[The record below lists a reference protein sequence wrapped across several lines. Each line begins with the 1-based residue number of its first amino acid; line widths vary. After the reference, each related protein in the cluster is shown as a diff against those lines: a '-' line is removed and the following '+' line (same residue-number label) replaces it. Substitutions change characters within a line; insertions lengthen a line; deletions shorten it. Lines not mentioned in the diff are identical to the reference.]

1 VIAGLG
7 GGGRLDSNKTTAKK
21 VRASFNLSMY
31 GANCTGFLCGKSGNS
46 ALSDVRYVHRNRNS
60 MWNDVIFCSFLLVN
74 IMLP

>member
-1 VIAGLG
+1 VRG
-7 GGGRLDSNKTTAKK
+7 GVLDSNKTTAKK
-21 VRASFNLSMY
+21 VGASFNLSMY

-46 ALSDVRYVHRNRNS
+46 VLSDVRYVHRNRNS